1 MKQKFTCFS
10 QPVAMT
16 TCSYQQ
22 VRTLMSCIF
31 CFMVPKS
38 TVDVPNKAALCLF
51 LTHCVCC
58 LVQANTELILGFESS
73 AVTDELV
80 ARQQHLWQDWLDG
93 LVSIPINLPGFSNAH
108 PLTSQTAYSVL
119 LIMAT
124 FLARC
129 TNHLSIVR
137 SCCYKAACHPLCH

>member
-1 MKQKFTCFS
+1 MLQSASKSDYMCY
-10 QPVAMT
+10 PMAMT
-16 TCSYQQ
+16 TCSYQH

-31 CFMVPKS
+31 CFIHMVS
-38 TVDVPNKAALCLF
+38 TSVVDIPESAAACLI
-51 LTHCVCC
+51 LTRCACC
-58 LVQANTELILGFESS
+58 LVQANTELILGFELS

-93 LVSIPINLPGFSNAH
+93 LVSVPINLPGFSNAR
-108 PLTSQTAYSVL
+108 PLTSPTAYSAL

-129 TNHLSIVR
+129 TCTVT
-137 SCCYKAACHPLCH
+137 CPL